1 MAKPSTAL
9 DEMAGGILAITTQ
22 DVVLYSQHS
31 TNHQKFL
38 HQFLLETGIRPSD
51 IFLIS
56 GKRTMYLNGI
66 VSYRQKKTGIPRKI
80 KISDD
85 LLLKVRYW
93 RMLKGN
99 FPNQFRNYQQMKND
113 LMRYCIFRYAYLCP
127 NQKLYY
133 FRYLYVANLLLKK
146 MSLEEIS
153 QELGHEEVAST
164 LTYINTAEK
173 LISKIKP

>member
-1 MAKPSTAL
+1 M
-9 DEMAGGILAITTQ
+9 DGCILALTL
-22 DVVLYSQHS
+22 DDAVLYSQHS
-31 TNHQKFL
+31 TNHQKYI
-38 HQFLLETGIRPSD
+38 HQFLLETGVRPSD

-66 VSYRQKKTGIPRKI
+66 VSYRQKKTGIPRKV

-85 LLLKVRYW
+85 LLVKVRYW
-93 RMLKGN
+93 RSQKGN

-133 FRYLYVANLLLKK
+133 FRYLYVANLILKE
-146 MSLEEIS
+146 MSVEDIS

-164 LTYINTAEK
+164 LTYINTANK
-173 LISKIKP
+173 LLKKISQKGGNNG